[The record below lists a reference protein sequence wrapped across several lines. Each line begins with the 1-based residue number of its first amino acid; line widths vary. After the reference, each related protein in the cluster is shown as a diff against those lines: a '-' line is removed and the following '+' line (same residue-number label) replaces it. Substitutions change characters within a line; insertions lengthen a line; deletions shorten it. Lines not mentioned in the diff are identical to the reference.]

1 MCYNIGTVKKNLK
14 KQKKEVITM
23 TEETTARWV
32 VIILA
37 LVAIIITGIVYQGQI
52 DEQAQQYNNGIHSID
67 GGKWVLTCT
76 LRHGGEYVYTCD
88 HCHAQL
94 TTLKKF

>member
-1 MCYNIGTVKKNLK
+1 
-14 KQKKEVITM
+14 M
-23 TEETTARWV
+23 TEETTARWI

-37 LVAIIITGIVYQGQI
+37 LVAIIITGVVHQGKI
-52 DEQAQQYNNGIHSID
+52 DKQAEQYNSGIHSID
-67 GGKWVLTCT
+67 GGKWVLTCISG
-76 LRHGGEYVYTCD
+76 RGGEYVYTCD